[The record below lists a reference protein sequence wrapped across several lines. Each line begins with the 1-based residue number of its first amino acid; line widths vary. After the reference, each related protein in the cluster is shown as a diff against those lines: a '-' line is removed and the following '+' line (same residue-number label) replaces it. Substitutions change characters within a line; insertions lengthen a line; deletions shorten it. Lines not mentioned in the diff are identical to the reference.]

1 MPNVATI
8 VIGLLV
14 LCLFIAAGYF
24 TAKSLRKGDCGS
36 CNGCNKGCSEDCNG
50 KNCKK

>member
-1 MPNVATI
+1 MPNIATI

-24 TAKSLRKGDCGS
+24 TVKSLRKGDCG
-36 CNGCNKGCSEDCNG
+36 GCNECS
-50 KNCKK
+50 KNCGEGCNSKDCKK